1 MTQPAATPTATLRS
15 LNWTYVLVGAADA
28 TLLPFIPLL
37 LVERGLSASVIGL
50 VLAGAASGSFTIGLV
65 CAYLADRRWS
75 AERMVVVGSAGAASA
90 AMLLNLPGV
99 VSVGLI
105 VIALSLVRSPFM
117 LLDPI
122 ALRRLRQARRTDYA
136 RIRLRMSAGWAASSL
151 VAGALFQGFGL
162 RLIPYIYG
170 PLTLLFGTWMW
181 RTVKPMPQEP
191 RLGANPQAR
200 PLTRIPLAFAG
211 FLVSCF
217 LLGAS
222 LAATQ
227 NFLTLQIDFLGGGA
241 FLIGAA
247 AAFQA
252 LAEIPTMAY
261 MQVLTRRFGHRLLFA
276 IGCGIY
282 LAIFIAWAFVS
293 VALTAALLKLVAGIA
308 FALTY
313 VAAVMIA
320 NDLVPAHLRA
330 TGQALM
336 KSVLFGVAPILGS
349 LGGGLVYEAFGA
361 RVMFL
366 AATAVVGAAG
376 LMALVAVPARTRS
389 LTEEV
394 ALPAPEV
401 APAVP

>member
-1 MTQPAATPTATLRS
+1 MTQPVATPTATLRN

-50 VLAGAASGSFTIGLV
+50 VLAGAASGSFTIGLA

-75 AERMVVVGSAGAASA
+75 AERMVVIGSAGAAAA
-90 AMLLNLPGV
+90 AMLLNLRGV
-99 VSVGLI
+99 VSAGLI

-162 RLIPYIYG
+162 RLIPYIYA

-247 AAFQA
+247 VAFQA

-313 VAAVMIA
+313 VAVVMIA

-361 RVMFL
+361 RAMFL

-389 LTEEV
+389 LTDEV

>member
-1 MTQPAATPTATLRS
+1 L
-15 LNWTYVLVGAADA
+15 LIGVADA

-37 LVERGLSASVIGL
+37 LVERGLSASAIGL
-50 VLAGAASGSFTIGLV
+50 VLAFAASGSFTVGLV

-75 AERMVVVGSAGAASA
+75 AERMVVVASGGAAIA
-90 AMLLNLPGV
+90 ALLLNLPGV
-99 VSVGLI
+99 VAVALV
-105 VIALSLVRSPFM
+105 VIAIALIRSPFV

-136 RIRLRMSAGWAASSL
+136 RIRLRTSAGWAASS
-151 VAGALFQGFGL
+151 VASGAVLQGFGL
-162 RLIPYIYG
+162 RLIPYLYA
-170 PLTLLFGTWMW
+170 PLTVLLGTWVW
-181 RTVKPMPQEP
+181 RELKPTPVDAGQAPSPQTR
-191 RLGANPQAR
+191 RLSK
-200 PLTRIPLAFAG
+200 IPLAFAG

-247 AAFQA
+247 AGFQA
-252 LAEIPTMAY
+252 LTEIPTMAY
-261 MQVLTRRFGHRLLFA
+261 TNVLSKYLGHRLLFA

-282 LAIFIAWAFVS
+282 LVIFIAWAFIS
-293 VALTAALLKLVAGIA
+293 VALTAALLKLVAGVA
-308 FALTY
+308 FALTF

-349 LGGGLVYEAFGA
+349 LGGGVVYESFGPRA
-361 RVMFL
+361 MFL
-366 AATAVVGAAG
+366 AATVVVGAAG
-376 LMALVAVPARTRS
+376 LTALLVVPARTRS
-389 LTEEV
+389 LTDEV
-394 ALPAPEV
+394 AVPAPEV
-401 APAVP
+401 AAAIP

>member
-1 MTQPAATPTATLRS
+1 MLKPVERPIPPLRS
-15 LNWTYVLVGAADA
+15 LNWAYLLVGVADA

-37 LVERGLSASVIGL
+37 LVERGLSASAIGL
-50 VLAGAASGSFTIGLV
+50 VLAFAASGSFTVGLV
-65 CAYLADRRWS
+65 CAYLADRKWS
-75 AERMVVVGSAGAASA
+75 PERMVVLASGGAAA
-90 AMLLNLPGV
+90 AALFLNLPGV
-99 VSVGLI
+99 VTVAL
-105 VIALSLVRSPFM
+105 VVVTLSLIRSPFM

-136 RIRLRMSAGWAASSL
+136 RIRLRTSAGWAASS
-151 VAGALFQGFGL
+151 VVSGAILKGFGL
-162 RLIPYIYG
+162 RLIPYLYA
-170 PLTLLFGTWMW
+170 PVTLFLGTWVW
-181 RTVKPMPQEP
+181 RALKPTPRDPGQAAGPQVR
-191 RLGANPQAR
+191 RLPK
-200 PLTRIPLAFAG
+200 IPVAFAG

-217 LLGAS
+217 LLGAA

-252 LAEIPTMAY
+252 FAEIPTMAY

-282 LAIFIAWAFVS
+282 LAIFIAWAFVT

-361 RVMFL
+361 RAMFL
-366 AATAVVGAAG
+366 AATAVVGAA
-376 LMALVAVPARTRS
+376 ARLS
-389 LTEEV
+389 LR
-394 ALPAPEV
+394 
-401 APAVP
+401 

>member
-1 MTQPAATPTATLRS
+1 MTQPVAPPSGTLRN
-15 LNWTYVLVGAADA
+15 LNWTYVLVGVADA

-37 LVERGLSASVIGL
+37 LVERGLSASAIGL
-50 VLAGAASGSFTIGLV
+50 VLAFAASGSFTVGLI

-75 AERMVVVGSAGAASA
+75 AERMVVVASAGAAVTA
-90 AMLLNLPGV
+90 LLLNLPGLV
-99 VSVGLI
+99 TVGLV
-105 VIALSLVRSPFM
+105 VISLSLLRSPFM

-136 RIRLRMSAGWAASSL
+136 RIRLRMSAGWAASSV
-151 VAGALFQGFGL
+151 VAGAFFQGFGL
-162 RLIPYIYG
+162 RLIPYVYA
-170 PLTLLFGTWMW
+170 PLTLLFGRWMW
-181 RTVKPMPQEP
+181 RTLRPTAQEA
-191 RLGANPQAR
+191 RSANPPAR
-200 PLTRIPLAFAG
+200 PVTRIPIGFGG

-261 MQVLTRRFGHRLLFA
+261 MQVLTGRFGHRLLFA

-361 RVMFL
+361 RAMFL

-394 ALPAPEV
+394 AAPAPEV

>member
-1 MTQPAATPTATLRS
+1 MTQPVATPTATLRN

-75 AERMVVVGSAGAASA
+75 AERMVVIGSAGAAAA
-90 AMLLNLPGV
+90 AMLLNLRGV
-99 VSVGLI
+99 VSAGLI

-162 RLIPYIYG
+162 RLIPYIYA

-247 AAFQA
+247 VAFQA

-313 VAAVMIA
+313 VAVVMIA

-366 AATAVVGAAG
+366 AAAAVVGAAG

-394 ALPAPEV
+394 ALPAREV

>member
-1 MTQPAATPTATLRS
+1 
-15 LNWTYVLVGAADA
+15 
-28 TLLPFIPLL
+28 
-37 LVERGLSASVIGL
+37 
-50 VLAGAASGSFTIGLV
+50 
-65 CAYLADRRWS
+65 
-75 AERMVVVGSAGAASA
+75 MVVVASVAASA
-90 AMLLNLPGV
+90 AALLLPVAGRGASLAV
-99 VSVGLI
+99 VLV
-105 VIALSLVRSPFM
+105 VLSLARSPFM

-122 ALRRLRQARRTDYA
+122 ALRRLRQVRRTDYA
-136 RIRLRMSAGWAASSL
+136 RIRLRMSAGWAASSV
-151 VAGALFQGFGL
+151 VAGAFFQGFGL
-162 RLIPYIYG
+162 RLIPYVYA
-170 PLTLLFGTWMW
+170 PLTLLFGRWMW
-181 RTVKPMPQEP
+181 RTLRPTAQEA
-191 RLGANPQAR
+191 RSANPPAR
-200 PLTRIPLAFAG
+200 PVTRIPIAFGG

-261 MQVLTRRFGHRLLFA
+261 MQVLTGRFGHRLLFA

-313 VAAVMIA
+313 VAPVMIA
-320 NDLVPAHLRA
+320 TALVPCPLRA

-349 LGGGLVYEAFGA
+349 LGGGLVFEAFGA
-361 RVMFL
+361 RAMFL

-394 ALPAPEV
+394 AAPAPEV

>member
-1 MTQPAATPTATLRS
+1 MTQPVATPTATLRN

-50 VLAGAASGSFTIGLV
+50 VLAGAASGSFTIGLA

-75 AERMVVVGSAGAASA
+75 AERMVVIGSAGAAAA
-90 AMLLNLPGV
+90 AMLLNLRGV
-99 VSVGLI
+99 VSAGLI

-162 RLIPYIYG
+162 RLIPYIYA

-247 AAFQA
+247 VAFQA

-313 VAAVMIA
+313 VAVVMIA

-366 AATAVVGAAG
+366 AAAAVVGAAG

-394 ALPAPEV
+394 ALPAREV

>member
-1 MTQPAATPTATLRS
+1 MTQPVANSTATLRH
-15 LNWTYVLVGAADA
+15 LNWTYVLVGVADA

-50 VLAGAASGSFTIGLV
+50 VLAVAASGSFTIGLV

-75 AERMVVVGSAGAASA
+75 AERMVVVGSAGAAVA
-90 AMLLNLPGV
+90 ALLLNLPGV

-105 VIALSLVRSPFM
+105 VIVLSLVRSPFI

-136 RIRLRMSAGWAASSL
+136 RIRLRMSAGWAASSV
-151 VAGALFQGFGL
+151 VAGAFFQGFGL
-162 RLIPYIYG
+162 RLIPYVYA
-170 PLTLLFGTWMW
+170 PLTLLLGRWMW
-181 RTVKPMPQEP
+181 RTLKPMPQDP
-191 RLGANPQAR
+191 RRAEAAQAR

-222 LAATQ
+222 LSATQ

-252 LAEIPTMAY
+252 FAEIPTMAY

-320 NDLVPAHLRA
+320 NDLVPARLRA

-361 RVMFL
+361 RAMFL